1 MLKRPRPT
9 RRADGRRLLIVYTGP
24 DARVYSTALELGCH
38 DHGKTDDVDA
48 GAENEIDHI
57 NRRMARKTLEQ
68 PHHVILAK
76 LIRLE
81 RVELFARLAQAE
93 KALRG
98 MLDTYTKTIT
108 ADVMRRGK
116 SLANIRKINRTLHLA
131 TVTLRA
137 SMRVWMNALIR
148 DAVKMGFRHP
158 GDAIKPVFKDNQE
171 AVTNIIAEQALFEAK
186 LTFNM
191 NLPSGSTPGVKTS
204 STKWTSI
211 GQKII
216 KNVAKDNLQGLTV
229 SERIWELTGRSE
241 QDLKRI
247 IANGIANG
255 NSPYEI
261 SQSIEGYVSPS
272 VSAADELGIET
283 GPGIYRSA
291 YKNAMRLARTE
302 TNRAYTQASVN
313 FYKNKPWVSEVN
325 ITLSPD
331 HDEEDECDDLADEG
345 PYSPEEADG
354 LIPAHPHCMCMV
366 TPVIDPQ
373 YLGEDE
379 AA

>member
-1 MLKRPRPT
+1 MPKQALK
-9 RRADGRRLLIVYTGP
+9 
-24 DARVYSTALELGCH
+24 
-38 DHGKTDDVDA
+38 
-48 GAENEIDHI
+48 
-57 NRRMARKTLEQ
+57 Q

-76 LIRLE
+76 RIRLE
-81 RVELFARLAQAE
+81 RVELFARIAQSE

-98 MLDTYTKTIT
+98 MLTAYTQTIT
-108 ADVMRRGK
+108 ADVMKRGK
-116 SLANIRKINRTLHLA
+116 SLANLRKINRTLHTA
-131 TVTLRA
+131 TVALRL

-171 AVTNIIAEQALFEAK
+171 AVTNIVAEQALFEAK
-186 LTFNM
+186 LTFDM
-191 NLPSGSTPGVKTS
+191 NLPSGSTPGVATS
-204 STKWTSI
+204 SAKWSAI
-211 GQKII
+211 GQRII

-229 SERIWELTGRSE
+229 SERIWDLTARSE

-261 SQSIEGYVSPS
+261 SQSIEGYVSPT
-272 VSAADELGIET
+272 VGAADELGIQT

-302 TNRAYTQASVN
+302 TNRAYTQASAN

-331 HDEEDECDDLADEG
+331 HDEEDECDDLADAG
-345 PYSPEEADG
+345 PYSPEDADG
-354 LIPAHPHCMCMV
+354 LIPAHPHCMCML

-373 YLGEDE
+373 YLGEE
-379 AA
+379 E